1 MFLAQVETPI
11 VRRLR
16 GTYLWSFFAL
26 AVYFAA
32 AGMGVVDMA
41 RFGPDDHM
49 HNGQPCQVVHFLKQ
63 VSSSD
68 MPVVATVVVPVEFGI
83 VTYEQHPVI
92 LRAAETVAP
101 NSRDPPFTHFS

>member
-1 MFLAQVETPI
+1 M
-11 VRRLR
+11 RRLR

-26 AVYFAA
+26 TVYFAA
-32 AGMGVVDMA
+32 VGWGVVDMA

-68 MPVVATVVVPVEFGI
+68 MPVVAMVVVPVEFGTVI
-83 VTYEQHPVI
+83 YEQHPVI
-92 LRAAETVAP
+92 LRAAEAFTP
-101 NSRDPPFTHFS
+101 NSRDPPVALFS